1 VFRYIYLSEKDEIS
15 LNISK
20 EDSTYILLEKIF
32 NIIGSQKVK
41 NYMASKPWEI
51 SQKFIVILRLIAV
64 SFF

>member
-1 VFRYIYLSEKDEIS
+1 MCLDVFIWVKKMKYP

-51 SQKFIVILRLIAV
+51 SQKFIE
-64 SFF
+64 FCG

>member
-1 VFRYIYLSEKDEIS
+1 MKYP

-51 SQKFIVILRLIAV
+51 SQKFIE
-64 SFF
+64 FCG

>member
-1 VFRYIYLSEKDEIS
+1 MKYP

-20 EDSTYILLEKIF
+20 EDSTYILLGKIF

-41 NYMASKPWEI
+41 KLYGFKAVGNLSKI
-51 SQKFIVILRLIAV
+51 YRILRLIAV